1 MKRAADQRTHPPVAI
16 APRPA
21 DPRTTRQWTLV
32 VDAIAV
38 IAAAVLLA
46 TIAAGSTGP
55 VRAVCSVVT
64 VLLVPGWTI
73 CRWCGW
79 RFSAS
84 TLLTTCTTSVAVT
97 IILGQVAVTRTD
109 WSLETVGT
117 VLCVVCLAA
126 LGLLH
131 LTRFSHV

>member
-1 MKRAADQRTHPPVAI
+1 MTQAADQRTRPPVAI

-21 DPRTTRQWTLV
+21 DPRRTRQWTLV
-32 VDAIAV
+32 VDVIAV
-38 IAAAVLLA
+38 VAATVVLA
-46 TIAAGSTGP
+46 TIAAGSNGP
-55 VRAVCSVVT
+55 VRAVSSVVT

-97 IILGQVAVTRTD
+97 IILGQIAVTRTN

-131 LTRFSHV
+131 LTRWSHV